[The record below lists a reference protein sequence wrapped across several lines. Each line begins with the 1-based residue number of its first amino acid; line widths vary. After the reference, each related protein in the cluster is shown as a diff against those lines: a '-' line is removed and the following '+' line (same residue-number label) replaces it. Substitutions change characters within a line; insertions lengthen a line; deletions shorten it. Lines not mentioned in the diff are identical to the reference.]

1 MCAACDILPC
11 RAAFALGRPVFVSG
25 VRELLNTY
33 AIVQTGSKQYR
44 VQAGDNIRVESLP
57 VYTGE
62 IVNIDDV
69 LMVSREGD
77 VKVGTPVVDGAR
89 VRAQVTSRGRGRK
102 ITVFKYKSKV
112 RYRRTKG
119 HRQHY
124 TDLRIIDISMDG
136 ESLDAVEERMAS
148 VDEAEETADI
158 AESDVAVDTES
169 VSEEATDETEDD
181 APVAED
187 DATDDTPDESEDY
200 TETDAPVAEDDTEA
214 DAPVAEDD
222 QADGDD
228 SADFT
233 PDESE
238 DYTEDDA
245 PVAEDDQ
252 AVGDDATD
260 NTADESTDEPDSTVE
275 PANTDEAKEKKDGA

>member
-1 MCAACDILPC
+1 M
-11 RAAFALGRPVFVSG
+11 S
-25 VRELLNTY
+25 TY

-62 IVNIDDV
+62 IVSIDDV
-69 LMVSREGD
+69 LMVSRDGD

-136 ESLDAVEERMAS
+136 ESLDAVEEQ
-148 VDEAEETADI
+148 VEPVEEVEETADI
-158 AESDVAVDTES
+158 VESDVAEDVEAD
-169 VSEEATDETEDD
+169 SEESTDETEED
-181 APVAED
+181 ATVAED
-187 DATDDTPDESEDY
+187 DQVDGDEATGDPADVTEDE
-200 TETDAPVAEDDTEA
+200 AEDD
-214 DAPVAEDD
+214 APAAEDD
-222 QADGDD
+222 QADAAESDDEELPAD
-228 SADFT
+228 SAS
-233 PDESE
+233 DEPESAAE
-238 DYTEDDA
+238 
-245 PVAEDDQ
+245 PVD
-252 AVGDDATD
+252 
-260 NTADESTDEPDSTVE
+260 TDEV
-275 PANTDEAKEKKDGA
+275 KEKKDGA

>member
-1 MCAACDILPC
+1 L
-11 RAAFALGRPVFVSG
+11 S
-25 VRELLNTY
+25 TY

-62 IVNIDDV
+62 IVSIDDV
-69 LMVSREGD
+69 LMVSRDGD

-136 ESLDAVEERMAS
+136 ESLDAVEEQVES
-148 VDEAEETADI
+148 VEEVEETVDI
-158 AESDVAVDTES
+158 VESDVAEDAEDD
-169 VSEEATDETEDD
+169 SEEPEDETEED

-187 DATDDTPDESEDY
+187 D
-200 TETDAPVAEDDTEA
+200 PV
-214 DAPVAEDD
+214 
-222 QADGDD
+222 DGDD
-228 SADFT
+228 SAESVL
-233 PDESE
+233 DEP
-238 DYTEDDA
+238 EDDA
-245 PVAEDDQ
+245 GDDEPVAEDGQ
-252 AVGDDATD
+252 AD
-260 NTADESTDEPDSTVE
+260 
-275 PANTDEAKEKKDGA
+275 TDEANEDMQAKSTDDEPESAAEPADSDEVKEKKDGA

>member
-1 MCAACDILPC
+1 M
-11 RAAFALGRPVFVSG
+11 
-25 VRELLNTY
+25 NTY

-44 VQAGDNIRVESLP
+44 VQAGDKIRVESLP

-69 LMVSREGD
+69 LMVSQDGD
-77 VKVGTPVVDGAR
+77 VKVGTPVVAGAR
-89 VRAQVTSRGRGRK
+89 VLAQVTSRGRGRK

-136 ESLDAVEERMAS
+136 ESLDAVEEQMAS
-148 VDEAEETADI
+148 LDEAEETTDI
-158 AESDVAVDTES
+158 VESDVAVDTES
-169 VSEEATDETEDD
+169 VSEEAADETEDD

-187 DATDDTPDESEDY
+187 DATDI
-200 TETDAPVAEDDTEA
+200 
-214 DAPVAEDD
+214 
-222 QADGDD
+222 
-228 SADFT
+228 T

-252 AVGDDATD
+252 VDGDDATD
-260 NTADESTDEPDSTVE
+260 NTPDESEDDTEDDAPVAEDDQVDGDDATDNTSDESTDQPDSTVE

>member
-1 MCAACDILPC
+1 M
-11 RAAFALGRPVFVSG
+11 S
-25 VRELLNTY
+25 TY

-62 IVNIDDV
+62 IVSIDDV
-69 LMVSREGD
+69 LMVSRDGD

-136 ESLDAVEERMAS
+136 ESLDAVEEQAEP
-148 VDEAEETADI
+148 VEEVEETLDI
-158 AESDVAVDTES
+158 VESDVAEDVEADA
-169 VSEEATDETEDD
+169 EEPADETEED
-181 APVAED
+181 APVAEEDQVDGD
-187 DATDDTPDESEDY
+187 DSTESVSDEPEGD
-200 TETDAPVAEDDTEA
+200 EPVAEDDEPDT
-214 DAPVAEDD
+214 AESDD
-222 QADGDD
+222 
-228 SADFT
+228 
-233 PDESE
+233 EE
-238 DYTEDDA
+238 LL
-245 PVAEDDQ
+245 
-252 AVGDDATD
+252 
-260 NTADESTDEPDSTVE
+260 DESTDDGPESAAEPVD
-275 PANTDEAKEKKDGA
+275 TDEVKEKKDGA

>member
-69 LMVSREGD
+69 LMVSRDGD

-148 VDEAEETADI
+148 LDEAEETADI
-158 AESDVAVDTES
+158 VESDVAVDTES
-169 VSEEATDETEDD
+169 VSEEAADETEDD

-187 DATDDTPDESEDY
+187 DATDNTPDESK
-200 TETDAPVAEDDTEA
+200 DDTED

-252 AVGDDATD
+252 VVGDDATD
-260 NTADESTDEPDSTVE
+260 NTPDESTDQPDSTVE

>member
-11 RAAFALGRPVFVSG
+11 RAAFALGGPVFVSG
-25 VRELLNTY
+25 VCELLNTY

-44 VQAGDNIRVESLP
+44 VQAGDKIRVESLP

-69 LMVSREGD
+69 LMVSQDGD
-77 VKVGTPVVDGAR
+77 VKVGTPVVAGAR

-136 ESLDAVEERMAS
+136 ESLDAVEEQMAS
-148 VDEAEETADI
+148 LDEAEETAVI
-158 AESDVAVDTES
+158 VESDVAADTES
-169 VSEEATDETEDD
+169 VSEEAADETEDDAPAAEDDQADGDDSTDITPDESEDDTEDD

-187 DATDDTPDESEDY
+187 DQAVEDDATDNTPDESED
-200 TETDAPVAEDDTEA
+200 D
-214 DAPVAEDD
+214 
-222 QADGDD
+222 
-228 SADFT
+228 
-233 PDESE
+233 
-238 DYTEDDA
+238 TEDDA

-260 NTADESTDEPDSTVE
+260 NTPDESTDQPDSTVE
-275 PANTDEAKEKKDGA
+275 PANTDEVKEKKDGA

>member
-11 RAAFALGRPVFVSG
+11 RAAFALGKPVFVSG

-62 IVNIDDV
+62 IVNIDDI
-69 LMVSREGD
+69 LMVSRDGD
-77 VKVGTPVVDGAR
+77 VKVGTPVVAGAR

-136 ESLDAVEERMAS
+136 ESLDAVEEQMAS
-148 VDEAEETADI
+148 LDEAEETADI
-158 AESDVAVDTES
+158 VESDVAVDTES
-169 VSEEATDETEDD
+169 VSEEAADESKDDVENDVLDAEDD
-181 APVAED
+181 QAVGD
-187 DATDDTPDESEDY
+187 DATDDTPDESEGDG
-200 TETDAPVAEDDTEA
+200 EDVAPVAES
-214 DAPVAEDD
+214 D

-228 SADFT
+228 STDDT

-238 DYTEDDA
+238 DDGEDDA

-260 NTADESTDEPDSTVE
+260 NTPDESTDQPDSTVE

>member
-1 MCAACDILPC
+1 M
-11 RAAFALGRPVFVSG
+11 SG
-25 VRELLNTY
+25 VREPLSTY

-44 VQAGDNIRVESLP
+44 VQTGDNIRVESLP

-62 IVNIDDV
+62 IVSIDDV
-69 LMVSREGD
+69 LMVSRDGD

-136 ESLDAVEERMAS
+136 ESLDAVEEQAEPL
-148 VDEAEETADI
+148 DEVEETAEI
-158 AESDVAVDTES
+158 VESDVAEDAEAD
-169 VSEEATDETEDD
+169 SEEPADETE
-181 APVAED
+181 E
-187 DATDDTPDESEDY
+187 
-200 TETDAPVAEDDTEA
+200 

-222 QADGDD
+222 QVFGDD
-228 SADFT
+228 SAESVL
-233 PDESE
+233 DEP
-238 DYTEDDA
+238 EDDE
-245 PVAEDDQ
+245 PVAEDGQ
-252 AVGDDATD
+252 AGT
-260 NTADESTDEPDSTVE
+260 TESTDDEPESAAEPVDS
-275 PANTDEAKEKKDGA
+275 DEVKEKKDGA

>member
-1 MCAACDILPC
+1 M
-11 RAAFALGRPVFVSG
+11 S
-25 VRELLNTY
+25 TY

-69 LMVSREGD
+69 LMVSQDGD
-77 VKVGTPVVDGAR
+77 VKLGTPVVDGAR
-89 VRAQVTSRGRGRK
+89 VRAQVTSNGRGRK

-136 ESLDAVEERMAS
+136 ESLAAVEEQAEP
-148 VDEAEETADI
+148 VDEVEEI
-158 AESDVAVDTES
+158 VESDS
-169 VSEEATDETEDD
+169 TEDAEAVVEEPAGKTEED

-187 DATDDTPDESEDY
+187 EPEDGDDSTDDTADEPEG
-200 TETDAPVAEDDTEA
+200 DAGDDE
-214 DAPVAEDD
+214 PVAEDD
-222 QADGDD
+222 QADTNETNGDM
-228 SADFT
+228 
-233 PDESE
+233 P
-238 DYTEDDA
+238 
-245 PVAEDDQ
+245 
-252 AVGDDATD
+252 
-260 NTADESTDEPDSTVE
+260 DESTDEPEAVAE
-275 PANTDEAKEKKDGA
+275 PDDADEVKEKKDGA

>member
-11 RAAFALGRPVFVSG
+11 RAAFALGGPVFVSG

-44 VQAGDNIRVESLP
+44 VQAGDKIRVESLP

-69 LMVSREGD
+69 LMVSRDGD

-148 VDEAEETADI
+148 LDEAEETADI
-158 AESDVAVDTES
+158 VESDVAVDTES
-169 VSEEATDETEDD
+169 VSEEAADETEDD

-187 DATDDTPDESEDY
+187 DATDNTPDESEDD
-200 TETDAPVAEDDTEA
+200 TET

-233 PDESE
+233 
-238 DYTEDDA
+238 
-245 PVAEDDQ
+245 
-252 AVGDDATD
+252 
-260 NTADESTDEPDSTVE
+260 ADESTDQPDSTVE

>member
-1 MCAACDILPC
+1 L
-11 RAAFALGRPVFVSG
+11 S
-25 VRELLNTY
+25 TY

-62 IVNIDDV
+62 IVSIDDV
-69 LMVSREGD
+69 LMVSRDGD

-89 VRAQVTSRGRGRK
+89 VRAQVTSKGRGRK

-136 ESLDAVEERMAS
+136 ESLDAVEEQ
-148 VDEAEETADI
+148 VEPVEEVEETVDI
-158 AESDVAVDTES
+158 VESDVAEDTKAD
-169 VSEEATDETEDD
+169 SEEPTEETEED

-187 DATDDTPDESEDY
+187 DQVDSDDSTESVLDEPEDDAGD
-200 TETDAPVAEDDTEA
+200 DAPVAEDDTE
-214 DAPVAEDD
+214 DTSDETEDNAPVAEDGP
-222 QADGDD
+222 ADGGD
-228 SADFT
+228 
-233 PDESE
+233 
-238 DYTEDDA
+238 
-245 PVAEDDQ
+245 AEDTQ
-252 AVGDDATD
+252 
-260 NTADESTDEPDSTVE
+260 DESTDESESAEE
-275 PANTDEAKEKKDGA
+275 PVDTDEVKEKKDGA

>member
-1 MCAACDILPC
+1 M
-11 RAAFALGRPVFVSG
+11 SG
-25 VRELLNTY
+25 VREPLNTY

-62 IVNIDDV
+62 IVSIDDV
-69 LMVSREGD
+69 LMVSRDGD

-136 ESLDAVEERMAS
+136 ESLDAVEEQAEP
-148 VDEAEETADI
+148 VEEVEETVDI
-158 AESDVAVDTES
+158 VESDVAEDVEVD
-169 VSEEATDETEDD
+169 SEESTDETE
-181 APVAED
+181 E
-187 DATDDTPDESEDY
+187 DAT
-200 TETDAPVAEDDTEA
+200 
-214 DAPVAEDD
+214 VAEDD
-222 QADGDD
+222 QVDGDD
-228 SADFT
+228 SAESVM
-233 PDESE
+233 DEP
-238 DYTEDDA
+238 EDDE
-245 PVAEDDQ
+245 PVAESDQ
-252 AVGDDATD
+252 ADPAESDDEELPAESSD
-260 NTADESTDEPDSTVE
+260 DEPESAEEPVDTDEV
-275 PANTDEAKEKKDGA
+275 KEKKDGA

>member
-1 MCAACDILPC
+1 
-11 RAAFALGRPVFVSG
+11 
-25 VRELLNTY
+25 LNTY

-69 LMVSREGD
+69 LMVSRDGD

-136 ESLDAVEERMAS
+136 ESLDAVEEQTES
-148 VDEAEETADI
+148 LDEPEETVDVV
-158 AESDVAVDTES
+158 ESDVATDLES
-169 VSEEATDETEDD
+169 VSEEGVDETE
-181 APVAED
+181 E
-187 DATDDTPDESEDY
+187 
-200 TETDAPVAEDDTEA
+200 

-228 SADFT
+228 STDIT

-252 AVGDDATD
+252 AAGDDATD
-260 NTADESTDEPDSTVE
+260 NTPDESTDQPDSTVE
-275 PANTDEAKEKKDGA
+275 PGNTDEAKEAKDGA

>member
-69 LMVSREGD
+69 LMVSRDGD

-148 VDEAEETADI
+148 LDEAEETADI
-158 AESDVAVDTES
+158 VESDVAVDTES
-169 VSEEATDETEDD
+169 VSEEAADETEDD

-187 DATDDTPDESEDY
+187 DATDNTPDESEDD
-200 TETDAPVAEDDTEA
+200 TETDAPVAEDD
-214 DAPVAEDD
+214 
-222 QADGDD
+222 QAVGDD

-252 AVGDDATD
+252 ADGDDATD
-260 NTADESTDEPDSTVE
+260 NTADESTDQPDSTVE

>member
-1 MCAACDILPC
+1 M
-11 RAAFALGRPVFVSG
+11 SG
-25 VRELLNTY
+25 VREPLSTY

-44 VQAGDNIRVESLP
+44 VRAGDNIRVESLP

-69 LMVSREGD
+69 LMVSRDGD

-136 ESLDAVEERMAS
+136 ESLDAVEEQVEP
-148 VDEAEETADI
+148 VDEVEETVVVV
-158 AESDVAVDTES
+158 ESDVAEDAEA
-169 VSEEATDETEDD
+169 VSEETTDEPEEDAGD
-181 APVAED
+181 DELVAED
-187 DATDDTPDESEDY
+187 DPADDDAEDTP
-200 TETDAPVAEDDTEA
+200 
-214 DAPVAEDD
+214 
-222 QADGDD
+222 DD
-228 SADFT
+228 SADE
-233 PDESE
+233 PES
-238 DYTEDDA
+238 
-245 PVAEDDQ
+245 VAEPVD
-252 AVGDDATD
+252 
-260 NTADESTDEPDSTVE
+260 TDEV
-275 PANTDEAKEKKDGA
+275 KEKKDGA

>member
-1 MCAACDILPC
+1 M
-11 RAAFALGRPVFVSG
+11 SG
-25 VRELLNTY
+25 VREPLSTY

-62 IVNIDDV
+62 IVSIDDV
-69 LMVSREGD
+69 LMVSRDGD

-136 ESLDAVEERMAS
+136 ESLDAVEEQAEPL
-148 VDEAEETADI
+148 DEVEETAEI
-158 AESDVAVDTES
+158 VETDVAADAEAVSDESEDDAGDDEPVAADDQVDGEDSADT
-169 VSEEATDETEDD
+169 AADETDGDVEDD
-181 APVAED
+181 APVAE
-187 DATDDTPDESEDY
+187 S
-200 TETDAPVAEDDTEA
+200 
-214 DAPVAEDD
+214 D
-222 QADGDD
+222 QADADQTDGDTSGESD
-228 SADFT
+228 DEPESAA
-233 PDESE
+233 E
-238 DYTEDDA
+238 
-245 PVAEDDQ
+245 PVD
-252 AVGDDATD
+252 
-260 NTADESTDEPDSTVE
+260 TDEV
-275 PANTDEAKEKKDGA
+275 KEKKDGA

>member
-1 MCAACDILPC
+1 M
-11 RAAFALGRPVFVSG
+11 S
-25 VRELLNTY
+25 TY

-62 IVNIDDV
+62 IVSIDDV
-69 LMVSREGD
+69 LMVSRDGD

-136 ESLDAVEERMAS
+136 ESLDAVEEQVEPVEE
-148 VDEAEETADI
+148 VDETVDI
-158 AESDVAVDTES
+158 VESDVAEDVEAD
-169 VSEEATDETEDD
+169 SEELADETEDE

-187 DATDDTPDESEDY
+187 DARDDTAADES
-200 TETDAPVAEDDTEA
+200 
-214 DAPVAEDD
+214 
-222 QADGDD
+222 G
-228 SADFT
+228 
-233 PDESE
+233 
-238 DYTEDDA
+238 DDA
-245 PVAEDDQ
+245 PVAESDQ
-252 AVGDDATD
+252 ADADQTDDD
-260 NTADESTDEPDSTVE
+260 MSDESTDEPESAEE
-275 PANTDEAKEKKDGA
+275 PVDTDEVKEKKDGA